1 MFSIKNSHYLCH
13 EINRISLT
21 NINTLLWFGYP
32 VNVVVKNIPKVFTGM
47 SVTPVVIECVLHV
60 WGNTV
65 EDMVLVLN
73 AASVHV
79 DT

>member
-13 EINRISLT
+13 EINKISLT
-21 NINTLLWFGYP
+21 NINTLLWFGYL
-32 VNVVVKNIPKVFTGM
+32 VNVVVKNIPKVSTGM

-73 AASVHV
+73 AVSVHV
-79 DT
+79 DI